1 VLRAMQCMGTFRDL
15 AVYRRS
21 AGFGDALYRC
31 TASWDSFARWTVG
44 VQLVR
49 SADSIGANI
58 AESRGR
64 RSDLDQRR
72 FLIVARG
79 SALELEHWIERAK
92 QRGLLL
98 PTTADIEVKEIGRM
112 LNGLVRAR
120 A

>member
-1 VLRAMQCMGTFRDL
+1 MQYMGTFRDL

-79 SALELEHWIERAK
+79 SALELEPGSSAPSNEDCCSPRPPISKSKRSA
-92 QRGLLL
+92 GC
-98 PTTADIEVKEIGRM
+98 
-112 LNGLVRAR
+112 
-120 A
+120 